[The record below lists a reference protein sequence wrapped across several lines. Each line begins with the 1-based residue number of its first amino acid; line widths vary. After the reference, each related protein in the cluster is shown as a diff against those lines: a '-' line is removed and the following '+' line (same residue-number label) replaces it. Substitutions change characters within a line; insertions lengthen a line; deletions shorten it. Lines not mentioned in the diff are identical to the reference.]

1 MLQRITLNE
10 FVDAFRRAGRENQ
23 FSWKAKKALFEYLE
37 QLEEDTG
44 VPIELDVVAL
54 CCDYQE
60 ADVSEIISDYGL
72 DASSCKD
79 DDDRRELVEKF
90 LGERT
95 NVIWHDG
102 DVFLFQ
108 QF

>member
-1 MLQRITLNE
+1 MFQRITLNE

-23 FSWKAKKALFEYLE
+23 FSWKAKKALFEHLE

-44 VPIELDVVAL
+44 DQIELDVIAL

-60 ADVSEIISDYGL
+60 ADVDEIISDYGL
-72 DASSCKD
+72 DASSCEG
-79 DDDRRELVEKF
+79 DRCGAVESY
-90 LGERT
+90 LENRT
-95 NVIWHDG
+95 TVVWHDG

-108 QF
+108 KF